1 MGGWEDGTFGK
12 LRAPTLRRRVLSD
25 PLSDAHGGLLLA
37 NYRNLKADLD
47 FLGQRPYDRSL
58 ESRGLMAEI
67 NPQILR
73 GTLDLLVLKAVSG
86 APAHG
91 YEIAR
96 WVERATAN
104 TLRLEDG
111 SLYPALYRLEERG
124 FIEHDWRLTQDRRR
138 AKYYSLTTA
147 GRQRLREETKIWT
160 RYARAIFD
168 ALEAPVP
175 AKPARA

>member
-1 MGGWEDGTFGK
+1 MTD
-12 LRAPTLRRRVLSD
+12 V
-25 PLSDAHGGLLLA
+25 
-37 NYRNLKADLD
+37 
-47 FLGQRPYDRSL
+47 
-58 ESRGLMAEI
+58 

-96 WVERATAN
+96 WVERATAD
-104 TLRLEDG
+104 TLRIEDG

-124 FIEHDWRLTQDRRR
+124 FIENEWRLTEDRRR
-138 AKYYSLTTA
+138 AKYYSLTAA
-147 GRQRLREETKIWT
+147 GRQRLRDETKTWT
-160 RYARAIFD
+160 RYARAIFA

-175 AKPARA
+175 SRTARA